1 MFRISNF
8 TDNDDVRVL
17 DSAGPFTVIEYM
29 RDLSVS
35 PSDAEQAYFCHAMNV
50 RKRQV
55 VCDLSKANVTLQSG
69 AMQWTVGCQ
78 RHYRIKGC
86 GRFLRKGCPWKN
98 DRRRYD

>member
-35 PSDAEQAYFCHAMNV
+35 PSDAEKAYFCHAMNV
-50 RKRQV
+50 LDCYRQ
-55 VCDLSKANVTLQSG
+55 
-69 AMQWTVGCQ
+69 
-78 RHYRIKGC
+78 
-86 GRFLRKGCPWKN
+86 
-98 DRRRYD
+98 

>member
-35 PSDAEQAYFCHAMNV
+35 LMRKKLISAM
-50 RKRQV
+50 
-55 VCDLSKANVTLQSG
+55 
-69 AMQWTVGCQ
+69 
-78 RHYRIKGC
+78 
-86 GRFLRKGCPWKN
+86 P
-98 DRRRYD
+98 